1 MPIDR
6 DTLDTVLKHLQ
17 AEHRRS
23 QYKDAAERERTEELI
38 AEIERQLRYPDPQ
51 RTQDQLRRRLQEA
64 VGEFE
69 VRHPQLT
76 AALGQVIDLLSGM
89 GI

>member
-1 MPIDR
+1 MPVDR
-6 DTLDTVLKHLQ
+6 DALDAALKHLQ
-17 AEHRRS
+17 AEHQRS
-23 QYKDAAERERTEELI
+23 RYEDATERERTEELI
-38 AEIERQLRYPDPQ
+38 ADIERELRYPDPQ
-51 RTQDQLRRRLQEA
+51 RTQDQLRRRMQEA

-76 AALGQVIDLLSGM
+76 AALGQIIDLLSGM